1 MKSAAIV
8 TDTNSGMI
16 PQEAE
21 ALGIH
26 VIPMPFFVDGV
37 QHLEGHS
44 CLPEE
49 FFQKLKSGAE
59 VSTSQPSPGEI
70 TRLWDSLLEEHE
82 AVLHFPMSSGLS
94 GSCQT
99 AKALAQD
106 YPGRVFV
113 VDNQRISVTL
123 AQSVLD
129 ARALLEAGKPA
140 AEVQRILE
148 REALQASIY
157 ISVNTL
163 EYLKKSGR
171 VTPAAAAMATV
182 LNLKPVLQIQGGKL
196 DAFRKARGMRQARQI
211 MLRAL
216 QQDLKT
222 RFRGEDVAV
231 FAAYS
236 GEEEQGRAWLEEV
249 QSAFP
254 HREIQLAAL
263 PISICCHVGD
273 GALAV
278 ACAKRLGRRPV

>member
-1 MKSAAIV
+1 MKTAAIV
-8 TDTNSGMI
+8 TDTNSGIM
-16 PQEAE
+16 PQEAG
-21 ALGIH
+21 ALGVH

-37 QHLEGHS
+37 QHLEGRS
-44 CLPEE
+44 CPPAE
-49 FFQKLKSGAE
+49 FFRELKGGAE

-70 TRLWDSLLEEHE
+70 IRLWESLLQEHE

-113 VDNQRISVTL
+113 VDNRRISVTL

-129 ARALLEAGKPA
+129 ARALLAAGRPA
-140 AEVQRILE
+140 AEVQGILE

-157 ISVNTL
+157 LSVNTL

-171 VTPAAAAMATV
+171 VTPAGAAMATV
-182 LNLKPVLQIQGGKL
+182 LNLKPVLQIHGGKL
-196 DAFRKARGMRQARQI
+196 DAFRKARGMQQACQI
-211 MLRAL
+211 MLRAMK
-216 QQDLKT
+216 QDLET
-222 RFRGEDVAV
+222 RFLGESVAV

-236 GEEEQGRAWLEEV
+236 GEEKQGRAWLKEV
-249 QSAFP
+249 QAAFP
-254 HREIQLAAL
+254 DRKIQLSAL

-273 GALAV
+273 GTLAV
-278 ACAKRLGRRPV
+278 ACARRLDQV